1 MANASK
7 KHFGAGAQGKHAETG
22 ANTDIQKEKIG
33 ENMVL
38 SNRDKSQHSAARGM
52 DGKEIQSEQWQDHA
66 DNRFEDDDAFED
78 ADPRE

>member
-7 KHFGAGAQGKHAETG
+7 KHFGAGARGSG

-38 SNRDKSQHSAARGM
+38 SNRDKSRHSAARGM
-52 DGKEIQSEQWQDHA
+52 DSKEIQSEQWQAHA
-66 DNRFEDDDAFED
+66 DNRFEDDDT
-78 ADPRE
+78 RE

>member
-7 KHFGAGAQGKHAETG
+7 KHFGAGAQGKRAGTG

-38 SNRDKSQHSAARGM
+38 SNRDKSRHSEERGL
-52 DGKEIQSEQWQDHA
+52 DGKEIQTEQFHDHA
-66 DNRFEDDDAFED
+66 DNRYPDDAS
-78 ADPRE
+78 

>member
-7 KHFGAGAQGKHAETG
+7 KHFGAGAQGKHAGTG

-38 SNRDKSQHSAARGM
+38 SNRDKSRHSAARGM
-52 DGKEIQSEQWQDHA
+52 DGKEIQTEQWQDHA
-66 DNRFEDDDAFED
+66 DNRFEDDDAFEGD
-78 ADPRE
+78 DTRE